1 MPVSIDSARDE
12 YFARNFAW
20 HAITQY
26 SGELSCNCKN
36 ATIIYL
42 KPVPDQLAKDR
53 LGNSGVQYLSHFQL
67 YYTYIHLS
75 HELVFFVAAGAIS
88 NSKFDACVF

>member
-1 MPVSIDSARDE
+1 MYWVGSLLDVFEFLTNNQLRLVCNTYYIVFDIDSARDE

-26 SGELSCNCKN
+26 SGELTCSCKN
-36 ATIIYL
+36 ATIIFI

-53 LGNSGVQYLSHFQL
+53 LGLMV
-67 YYTYIHLS
+67 
-75 HELVFFVAAGAIS
+75 
-88 NSKFDACVF
+88 